1 MKILLFGAS
10 GNIGSTITHEL
21 IARGHHVTG
30 VTRSGNTTTTG
41 NYTAQAGDVRDART
55 VADLAEGHDVVVSA
69 IGPRHDGRDEDRDI
83 IVGATAALISGL
95 RLTDVTRLVVLGG
108 AGSLLTAPGVRVI
121 DSPHFPEMWKANASA
136 QNEALEMYR
145 QVSDLDWTFVS
156 PPKLIEPGERTG
168 AYRKGGDELL
178 TTANGDSKI
187 SIPDFAIGF
196 ADEVER
202 GSAIRARISLA
213 Y

>member
-1 MKILLFGAS
+1 MFGAS

-21 IARGHHVTG
+21 ITRGHHVTG

-69 IGPRHDGRDEDRDI
+69 IGPRHDGSDEDRDI

-95 RLTDVTRLVVLGG
+95 RLTDVKRLVVLGG

-121 DSPHFPEMWKANASA
+121 DSPHFPEVWKANASA

-145 QVSDLDWTFVS
+145 QVIDLDWTFVS
-156 PPKLIEPGERTG
+156 PPKLIESGERTG

-178 TTANGDSKI
+178 TDANGDSKI

-202 GSAIRARISLA
+202 GSAIRARVSLA

>member
-1 MKILLFGAS
+1 MRILLFGAS

-21 IARGHHVTG
+21 ITRGHHVTG
-30 VTRSGNTTTTG
+30 VTRTGNTTTTG
-41 NYTAQAGDVRDART
+41 NYTARAGDVRDART
-55 VADLAEGHDVVVSA
+55 VAALAEGHDLVVSA
-69 IGPRHDGRDEDRDI
+69 IGPRHGGNDDDRDI

-95 RLTDVTRLVVLGG
+95 RLTDITRLVVLGG

-178 TTANGDSKI
+178 TDANGDSKI